1 MSEQSEKIRRFI
13 LTAGFLGVLPT
24 AVQFQLYRQTGLI
37 FYLILSLISL
47 VLALLFLLQSRDTSW
62 QNRSKVVRYIVLA
75 IFFMGIVPAIPLLL
89 TLKYTT
95 KEQ

>member
-1 MSEQSEKIRRFI
+1 M
-13 LTAGFLGVLPT
+13 
-24 AVQFQLYRQTGLI
+24 
-37 FYLILSLISL
+37 
-47 VLALLFLLQSRDTSW
+47 LQSRDTSW